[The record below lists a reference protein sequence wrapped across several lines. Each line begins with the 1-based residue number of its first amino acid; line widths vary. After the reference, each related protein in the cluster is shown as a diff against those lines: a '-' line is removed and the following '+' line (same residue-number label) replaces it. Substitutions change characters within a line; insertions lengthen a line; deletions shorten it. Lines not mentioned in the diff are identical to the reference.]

1 MNTLK
6 ELLVHELKDLYNAER
21 QLIKALPR
29 MAKAANHGALK
40 TALNSHLDET
50 KDHVRRLER
59 AFKLLDLTP
68 RGTKCDAMQGLIAEG
83 AKMTKMNG
91 DASVLDA
98 GLIAA
103 AQRVEHYEIAA
114 YGCAR
119 AFAALTGEDEIADL
133 LQQTLDEESAANET
147 LTHLATSGIN
157 DEALHATARN

>member
-6 ELLVHELKDLYNAER
+6 ELLIHELKDLYNAER
-21 QLIKALPR
+21 QLTKALPR
-29 MAKAANHGALK
+29 LAKAANHGALK
-40 TALNSHLDET
+40 NAINSHLDET
-50 KDHVRRLER
+50 KGHVRRLER

-83 AKMTKMNG
+83 AKLLKKSG

-114 YGCAR
+114 YGCAQ
-119 AFAALTGEDEIADL
+119 AIAALLGEDEIADL

-147 LTHLATSGIN
+147 LNQLATNGIN
-157 DEALHATARN
+157 DEALHAASA